1 MGRTGSDGMDAAAG
15 LNCAACSR
23 AEEES
28 DNKGAIL
35 LRCMGQGLRGVRGRV
50 VSVYQ
55 EGYRGAEICRAPA
68 WCERRKD
75 DAGHQKNGVD
85 PAENAAP

>member
-50 VSVYQ
+50 VSRYP
-55 EGYRGAEICRAPA
+55 EGCREAEKIAPPKWCEKTKGAE
-68 WCERRKD
+68 
-75 DAGHQKNGVD
+75 N
-85 PAENAAP
+85 